1 MGKVALVTGAGGGIG
16 RAIALEL
23 ASKAFDIAAVDK
35 NGKSLSVL
43 KADVQRR
50 GVKCI
55 GFVADVSDFHAA
67 SKISG
72 ELVGTWGRIDVLV
85 NNAGVSAPKSILEIS
100 EAEFD
105 RSIAVNLKSCFNY
118 VHATAHQMLGQ
129 SEGGRI
135 INIASVSATSGG
147 VTRAVSKHAYATAKA
162 GILGMTRSLAKE
174 LSPKVLVNAVS
185 PGVIATDLLKEN
197 LGHREAEL
205 TSGVALGR
213 LGTPEDVASFVAYL
227 ACEKHL
233 YMTGQNITIDGFQ
246 WSC

>member
-1 MGKVALVTGAGGGIG
+1 MTRYVRPALPDNFNARLATVKAEDKLRRLLEKLPAVT
-16 RAIALEL
+16 E
-23 ASKAFDIAAVDK
+23 V
-35 NGKSLSVL
+35 
-43 KADVQRR
+43 
-50 GVKCI
+50 
-55 GFVADVSDFHAA
+55 FVADVSDFHAA